1 MIVNLIDT
9 LLDKLKDIVAS
20 ETVVGKAVETPEA
33 TVIPVSKISLGFV
46 AGGSGSIET
55 SKDKGKGSGT
65 GGGAVIEPVAI
76 ITICEGEVKVHKL
89 KDKGVEFGKVIEL
102 VPDLIGKLSKLKKD
116 GKGKNKK
123 E

>member
-1 MIVNLIDT
+1 MIESLVDT

-20 ETVVGKAVETPEA
+20 ETVVGKPVETPEA
-33 TVIPVSKISLGFV
+33 TVIPVSKISLGFG

-65 GGGAVIEPVAI
+65 GGAAVIEPVAI
-76 ITICEGEVKVHKL
+76 ITICKGEVKVHKL
-89 KDKGVEFGKVIEL
+89 KDKGLDFGKIIEL
-102 VPDLIGKLSKLKKD
+102 VPDLIGKFSKSKKD